1 MRQFNNHKYQS
12 WKVWT
17 LRDKK
22 LTPDPVSRMNIGSY
36 LLHPTHHKVLCNLL
50 SICVRL
56 DDAARLC
63 WQLKYTQV
71 GLVALWGAMLDIFAL
86 YQFIYFV
93 AQLCTSFA
101 LGYLLGRHSLTLQC
115 CPCQCLCLCTC
126 GNAVTAWAWSRLKLS
141 KALLAHIYVFPPFK
155 VIYCS
160 RLNVRAVLFM
170 FLIWLIKVKV
180 SIGIFLFT
188 LYSYYP
194 TQWYLHNTRLSIHLL
209 AYTKAI

>member
-1 MRQFNNHKYQS
+1 MRWIVQFLQTPYKVEMTAQFVVITYTTRVAWDGFVFLFLVFSSSCYLLVRQFNNHKYQS
-12 WKVWT
+12 WKLWT

-71 GLVALWGAMLDIFAL
+71 GLVALWDAMLDIFAL

-141 KALLAHIYVFPPFK
+141 KAL
-155 VIYCS
+155 
-160 RLNVRAVLFM
+160 
-170 FLIWLIKVKV
+170 
-180 SIGIFLFT
+180 
-188 LYSYYP
+188 
-194 TQWYLHNTRLSIHLL
+194 
-209 AYTKAI
+209 